1 MKKLKIDYGLAG
13 ALTGIVLM
21 LAAIVGYILNIV
33 KIIGLIGQEI
43 SAEIVVRCVGVF
55 FVPMGAIVGWF

>member
-33 KIIGLIGQEI
+33 KIIGLIGREI

-55 FVPMGAIVGWF
+55 FVPMGAIAGWF